1 MGLMDTPCIA
11 GWHVNQE
18 IANNL
23 LLLTIG
29 FIPDILIMACIGAGM
44 MFKDSNIGADPRVS
58 FYALSIV
65 VVGYCFLSNCWLLT
79 DHNL

>member
-11 GWHVNQE
+11 GWHVNHE

-44 MFKDSNIGADPRVS
+44 MFKDSNIGADPCVS
-58 FYALSIV
+58 FYV
-65 VVGYCFLSNCWLLT
+65 TVGYCVMRDFWLLT